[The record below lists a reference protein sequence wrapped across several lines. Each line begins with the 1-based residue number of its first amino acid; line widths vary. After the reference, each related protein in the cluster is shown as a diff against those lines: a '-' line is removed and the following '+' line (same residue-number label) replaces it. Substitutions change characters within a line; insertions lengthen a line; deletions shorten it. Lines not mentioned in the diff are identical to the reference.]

1 MNYRFLILIA
11 ALVVLTS
18 SSLFAQGERKD
29 KTAVTYEEIYDEPYS
44 VNKLFIGLIP
54 MYGELF
60 VTNVNAGY
68 GADAIYYLKDK
79 ADFRFQFRKTY
90 SQKFFDFTRDLAS
103 NQSSVDNRAAIYN
116 YFEVGGSY
124 HFKDFEE
131 SSKTKMFLY
140 KNSYKGNK
148 WAARVPLHAEVPC
161 KVRKIYA
168 ARLGGIFWNSS
179 ADLGRI
185 MDRQGLVNADLLNIS
200 ANATEFPSL
209 PDFETIKVNNQ
220 LKTDQPVQP
229 FTNISS
235 TGLYVGGSMSW
246 IRNVAVNFDKF
257 EEGIDDGIFTTY
269 VDILIAPSL
278 KVDDIV
284 YTAKDAQGIRDVST
298 TATYSVGPVKTKTI
312 GFRAGIDG
320 RFNRTLSWSYGG
332 EVGYRPSFDK
342 SGFYVLLKIAF
353 PVFGTNLDYKVESF
367 GK

>member
-11 ALVVLTS
+11 ALMVLS
-18 SSLFAQGERKD
+18 GSSLFAQGERKD

-44 VNKLFIGLIP
+44 VNKLFIGLVP
-54 MYGELF
+54 LYGELF
-60 VTNVNAGY
+60 VTNVNAGF
-68 GADAIYYLKDK
+68 GVDAMYYHKDK
-79 ADFRFQFRKTY
+79 ADFRVQYRKTY
-90 SQKFFDFTRDLAS
+90 SEQFFDFNRDLATK
-103 NQSSVDNRAAIYN
+103 QSSVDNRAATYN
-116 YFEVGGSY
+116 YIEFGGSY

-168 ARLGGIFWNSS
+168 ARLGGIYWNS
-179 ADLGRI
+179 AVDLGNI
-185 MDRQGLVNADLLNIS
+185 LKLQGLTNSDLKNTSGDAAYPNLPKQELNGKNQMVN
-200 ANATEFPSL
+200 
-209 PDFETIKVNNQ
+209 VH
-220 LKTDQPVQP
+220 P
-229 FTNISS
+229 FTNVAS

-257 EEGIDDGIFTTY
+257 EEGIDDGMFTTY
-269 VDILIAPSL
+269 VDILIAPSF
-278 KVDDIV
+278 KVDDVV
-284 YTAKDAQGIRDVST
+284 YTPKT
-298 TATYSVGPVKTKTI
+298 TNGARLIDDTAAYSVSPVKTKTI

-320 RFNRTLSWSYGG
+320 RFNRQLSWSYGG

-342 SGFYVLLKIAF
+342 SGFYVLVKIAF

>member
-11 ALVVLTS
+11 ALMVLTS
-18 SSLFAQGERKD
+18 STLFAQGERKD

-44 VNKLFIGLIP
+44 VNKLFVGLIP

-68 GADAIYYLKDK
+68 GVDAMYYHKDK
-79 ADFRFQFRKTY
+79 ADFRFQLRKTY
-90 SQKFFDFTRDLAS
+90 SQKFYDFSRELAS
-103 NQSSVDNRAAIYN
+103 NQSSVDNRAEIYN
-116 YFEVGGSY
+116 YYELGGSY

-179 ADLGRI
+179 ADLARI
-185 MDRQGLVNADLLNIS
+185 LERQGLTNSDLKTTSEIS
-200 ANATEFPSL
+200 LPATE
-209 PDFETIKVNNQ
+209 TVKINNQ
-220 LKTDQPVQP
+220 IKTNQAVHP
-229 FTNISS
+229 FTNIAS

-257 EEGIDDGIFTTY
+257 EEGIDDGMLTTY
-269 VDILIAPSL
+269 IDILIAPSL

-284 YTAKDAQGIRDVST
+284 YTQKDANGDRDLNT
-298 TATYSVGPVKTKTI
+298 TATYSVSPVKTKTI